1 MSSTSSAAG
10 AVACRAWTGRKL
22 GGGGNPTTR
31 WLGDFSDLRCP
42 AVRGCRK
49 LGFDEVETKSIW
61 IWWLHLEGIRQTGAR
76 GVHSL
81 GHPCQ
86 LPCPHSHP
94 ALGPE
99 LLRLPGYDASPAPSG
114 LRGISGT
121 FLFEFYF
128 LLKILLLM
136 SLFLALLVLRC
147 CLNFSLVAE
156 TKGYFLVAVFRL
168 LVIVVASLMWTVYS
182 RVGGGAS
189 IIESHELRSFRW
201 RVLEHRLISCH
212 PTA

>member
-1 MSSTSSAAG
+1 MVASS
-10 AVACRAWTGRKL
+10 R
-22 GGGGNPTTR
+22 
-31 WLGDFSDLRCP
+31 GDQANRC
-42 AVRGCRK
+42 K
-49 LGFDEVETKSIW
+49 GF
-61 IWWLHLEGIRQTGAR
+61 
-76 GVHSL
+76 HSL
-81 GHPCQ
+81 GHPSQ

-136 SLFLALLVLRC
+136 SLFLALLVLHC

-168 LVIVVASLMWTVYS
+168 LVILLASLMWTVYS

-189 IIESHELRSFRW
+189 IIEFHELRSFRW